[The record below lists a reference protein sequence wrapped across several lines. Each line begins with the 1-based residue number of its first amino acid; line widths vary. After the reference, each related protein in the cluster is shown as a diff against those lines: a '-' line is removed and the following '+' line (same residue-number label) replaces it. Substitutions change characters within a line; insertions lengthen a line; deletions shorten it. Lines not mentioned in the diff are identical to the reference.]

1 MVQQANAIM
10 NSIAK
15 RPAVFLDRDGTI
27 NLEKDYLYRIEDFE
41 FIPGVPQAIKRL
53 KKSGYLVIVVT
64 NQSGVARGYFSLDDV
79 AQLHEYI
86 QKQLAAAGAGIDAFY
101 VCPHHPEKGLGEYLK
116 KCDCRKGQPGLLIQA
131 GADLGLDLQKSFMIG
146 DKLAD
151 IEAAENAGCQPILV
165 LTGYG
170 HESRLKLDA
179 DRAVVCEDLG
189 AAVDMILDSKK
200 CK

>member
-1 MVQQANAIM
+1 MVQQVNAIM

-41 FIPGVPQAIKRL
+41 FIPGVPQAIKKL
-53 KKSGYLVIVVT
+53 KQAGYLVIVVT
-64 NQSGVARGYFSLDDV
+64 NQSGVARGYFGLDDV
-79 AQLHEYI
+79 TRLHEHI
-86 QKQLAAAGAGIDAFY
+86 QKQLVAAGTGIDAFY
-101 VCPHHPEKGLGEYLK
+101 VCPHHPEKGQGEYLK

-131 GADLGLDLQKSFMIG
+131 GADLGIDLQKSFMIG
-146 DKLAD
+146 DKVAD

-170 HESRLKLDA
+170 HEVTTSD
-179 DRAVVCEDLG
+179 
-189 AAVDMILDSKK
+189 
-200 CK
+200 